1 MSKQIQQS
9 RQGLSTH
16 NLYLETILRYSF
28 GVIGL
33 DQDKKIQFINSIS
46 TM

>member
-1 MSKQIQQS
+1 MPHLDKTIKQS

-33 DQDKKIQFINSIS
+33 DQDKKIQNI
-46 TM
+46 